1 MYMYVD
7 YDAAVGNVRM
17 NQSTVLQRP
26 QSYPIQINYQS
37 ASTKVKIILI
47 YIILNGKETVII
59 IPNTL
64 DGKRLNVWLMLRY
77 WP

>member
-1 MYMYVD
+1 MYVD